1 MLELCLLLIED
12 EQDKALFKDLYDKYN
27 SLVFYIAKGHLNN
40 HSLAEEA
47 TQEAF
52 LYIAKH
58 FDSFKGENENLK
70 GYIATVARGT
80 AISYYRKERRHLYNL
95 NYEDVENRS
104 DVVEISAFDTVDVIA
119 LNQAMETLPE
129 DTRNI
134 MELAYVYG
142 MTSAQIGEIYKLS
155 AVNVRKK
162 IERAKKK
169 LIKQMECEEK

>member
-95 NYEDVENRS
+95 NYEDVETWTATKTSSVFVGLS
-104 DVVEISAFDTVDVIA
+104 DSKIINPFSDYRIRVTFTADQESIVVFKY
-119 LNQAMETLPE
+119 P
-129 DTRNI
+129 
-134 MELAYVYG
+134 
-142 MTSAQIGEIYKLS
+142 
-155 AVNVRKK
+155 
-162 IERAKKK
+162 
-169 LIKQMECEEK
+169 